1 MGNYLRD
8 NTINTFIQIFL
19 SRLDKNVNKLLRVKT
34 LNSALCYVDL
44 RCQRLRAP
52 AKQVEYR
59 QRTME
64 YAKQK
69 GRFLSKEEF
78 SRLFENV
85 VRDLESQYDQ
95 HKVFSYYIIVFAYSL
110 ILLYRILDVGL
121 RV

>member
-1 MGNYLRD
+1 
-8 NTINTFIQIFL
+8 
-19 SRLDKNVNKLLRVKT
+19 
-34 LNSALCYVDL
+34 
-44 RCQRLRAP
+44 
-52 AKQVEYR
+52 
-59 QRTME
+59 ME